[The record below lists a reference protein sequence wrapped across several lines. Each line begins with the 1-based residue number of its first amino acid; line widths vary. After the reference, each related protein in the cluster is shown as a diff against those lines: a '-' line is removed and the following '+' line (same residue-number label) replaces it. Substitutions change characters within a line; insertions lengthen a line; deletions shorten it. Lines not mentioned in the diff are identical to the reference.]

1 MSIFDPGSGMNPLP
15 WLQEKS
21 LRALEEAARLVDLAN
36 EKDTSPW
43 YSKELKQ
50 RASALI
56 GRLAPL
62 VSMFHG
68 AREAAGVEEWAGI
81 AERGT
86 FALAAWC
93 KKHDILDPSTGFF
106 DLLARNAEEE
116 EEEEELGEAKGQRG
130 PELERTEDLD
140 EFRLLHRR
148 CYLYDG
154 FARRLLR
161 DDLPAPARKMLLWAL
176 SNLSLSEDPDV
187 VTLSRRFLPTDI
199 GVTPQEAVDAYRWL
213 VEHGLFEH
221 VNRAAPT
228 EDALQLRLVVEGV
241 NESKEPLPAE
251 EGISFGFPGA
261 RVAGKPTI
269 GNILLVPLTASHLRA
284 LASWRFTDEDRR
296 ALATALQEQL
306 GADRAYVEDVSVKTE
321 EPPALVVRL
330 RYPLGQDDTA
340 MTAALETAALSWMR
354 TRIAPSPS

>member
-1 MSIFDPGSGMNPLP
+1 MNPLP

-56 GRLAPL
+56 GRLAPM
-62 VSMFHG
+62 VSLFH
-68 AREAAGVEEWAGI
+68 AAPEAAGVEEWAGI
-81 AERGT
+81 EERGT
-86 FALAAWC
+86 FALAGWC

-116 EEEEELGEAKGQRG
+116 EEELGEAKGQRG
-130 PELERTEDLD
+130 PELERSEDLD
-140 EFRLLHRR
+140 ELRLLHRR

-154 FARRLLR
+154 LARRLLR

-176 SNLSLSEDPDV
+176 SNLVLSEDPDV

-199 GVTPQEAVDAYRWL
+199 GATPEEAVDAYRWL
-213 VEHGLFEH
+213 IEHGLFEH

-228 EDALQLRLVVEGV
+228 EDALLLRLVVEGV

-251 EGISFGFPGA
+251 EGITFGYPGA
-261 RVAGKPTI
+261 RVGGKPTI
-269 GNILLVPLTASHLRA
+269 GNILLIPLSASHLRT

-296 ALATALQEQL
+296 ALAAALQEQL
-306 GADRAYVEDVSVKTE
+306 GADRAYVEGVSVKTE
-321 EPPALVVRL
+321 EPAALVVRL
-330 RYPLGQDDTA
+330 RYPWGQEDTV
-340 MTAALETAALSWMR
+340 MTAALESAALSWMR